1 MKFNS
6 GNLQYL
12 EITFILNHNVSEK
25 EYNKLKDRNEGTSNV
40 TLADRKVTLGTFC
53 YRKIERG
60 IESEKQRKKDRN
72 WTTKNKKKIEEL

>member
-1 MKFNS
+1 MAI
-6 GNLQYL
+6 YL
-12 EITFILNHNVSEK
+12 EIIFILNHNVSEK

-40 TLADRKVTLGTFC
+40 TLADRKVTLGTFS

-72 WTTKNKKKIEEL
+72 WTTKTKRKLRKNNK

>member
-1 MKFNS
+1 MAI
-6 GNLQYL
+6 YL
-12 EITFILNHNVSEK
+12 EIIFILNHNVSEK

-72 WTTKNKKKIEEL
+72 WTTKTKRKLRKNNK